1 MDVGVEQAL
10 FYSFTTQAP
19 RAQRGAFLKQLESEV
34 CLLRKTIR
42 EQSSLK
48 GSFALVAF
56 HFIASVVH
64 AIARGA
70 AAEKNGCVGAIV
82 IKRS

>member
-34 CLLRKTIR
+34 CLLRKTISGAELAQR
-42 EQSSLK
+42 IVRPRRF
-48 GSFALVAF
+48 SFHCF
-56 HFIASVVH
+56 RCSCHR
-64 AIARGA
+64 AR
-70 AAEKNGCVGAIV
+70 
-82 IKRS
+82 RRR